1 MIDPKLDK
9 VPVDPASKAKSAQA
23 SEQRQSGS
31 PNLRHAREG
40 LSITDTIAGD
50 ANLSVGSR
58 GVEVS
63 GVETGSGAGAGL
75 TSTSPTRSGSPAPTI
90 VPPGRGSG
98 TTPRSTSALTQDT
111 SPDLLERSTATSV
124 SQEEVSARAYRCWH
138 ERGCPDGSPEVDWRR
153 AEQELEQ
160 ERKRGRGFSAGA

>member
-9 VPVDPASKAKSAQA
+9 VPADTASKAKGIQA
-23 SEQRQSGS
+23 NEQRQSGN

-58 GVEVS
+58 GVDVS
-63 GVETGSGAGAGL
+63 GVEAGSGAGAGS

-98 TTPRSTSALTQDT
+98 MTPRSTSALTQDT
-111 SPDLLERSTATSV
+111 APSLLERSTATSV
-124 SQEEVSARAYRCWH
+124 SQEEVSARAYRCWQ
-138 ERGCPDGSPEVDWRR
+138 ERGCPDGSPEIDWHR
-153 AEQELEQ
+153 AEKELEQ
-160 ERKRGRGFSAGA
+160 ERQRNRTAAAGV